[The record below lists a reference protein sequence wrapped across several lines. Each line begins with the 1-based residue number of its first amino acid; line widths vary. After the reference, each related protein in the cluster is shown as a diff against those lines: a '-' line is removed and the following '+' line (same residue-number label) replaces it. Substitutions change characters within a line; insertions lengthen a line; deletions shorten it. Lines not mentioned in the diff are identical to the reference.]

1 MVVFYE
7 GQSPVDPSTFLSHF
21 NHAFA
26 LVQPQ
31 VVEGATRYRYR
42 QLMKEGIFLCFS
54 LLYSIV
60 SPLLAGQA

>member
-7 GQSPVDPSTFLSHF
+7 GQKAIDPATFLSNF

-31 VVEGATRYRYR
+31 LIDGEVRYRYLPK
-42 QLMKEGIFLCFS
+42 QPAHDNNNNE
-54 LLYSIV
+54 
-60 SPLLAGQA
+60 